1 LGSASEAVKIVFL
14 LLAASAAFQSP
25 THSYWCPAPN
35 LLLPSENHPKAQIA
49 CRELAM
55 RVFDPVS
62 LILCKKGND
71 IWSVPSDTTVYSAV
85 KLMADKDVGALLV
98 MEGNKFVGMIS
109 ERDYAR
115 KVILMGRSSK
125 DTPVSEILT
134 EPLITIRPE
143 CSVDEAMRLITTN
156 RIRHLPVVCDGI
168 VEGVISIGDLVQ
180 WIAFAQDQT
189 IEELQHYIEG
199 KYPC

>member
-1 LGSASEAVKIVFL
+1 
-14 LLAASAAFQSP
+14 
-25 THSYWCPAPN
+25 
-35 LLLPSENHPKAQIA
+35 
-49 CRELAM
+49 M
-55 RVFDPVS
+55 RVFDPIS
-62 LILCKKGND
+62 LVLRKKGND

-85 KLMADKDVGALLV
+85 KMMADKDVGALLV
-98 MEGNKFVGMIS
+98 MDGNQFVGMIS

-115 KVILMGRSSK
+115 KIILMGRSSK
-125 DTPVSEILT
+125 DTLVSEILT

-168 VEGVISIGDLVQ
+168 VQGVISIGDLVQ

-189 IEELQHYIEG
+189 IVELEHYIEG

>member
-1 LGSASEAVKIVFL
+1 MK
-14 LLAASAAFQSP
+14 
-25 THSYWCPAPN
+25 
-35 LLLPSENHPKAQIA
+35 
-49 CRELAM
+49 
-55 RVFDPVS
+55 VFDPVS
-62 LILCKKGND
+62 LILRKKGTD
-71 IWSVPSDTTVYSAV
+71 IWSIPSDATVYSAM
-85 KLMADKDVGALLV
+85 KMMADKEVGALLV
-98 MEGNKFVGMIS
+98 MDDNQLRGIVS

-156 RIRHLPVVCDGI
+156 RIRHLPVVCDG
-168 VEGVISIGDLVQ
+168 VVHGVISIGDLVQ
-180 WIAFAQDQT
+180 WISFAQDQT
-189 IEELQHYIEG
+189 IEDLEHYIEG

>member
-1 LGSASEAVKIVFL
+1 MK
-14 LLAASAAFQSP
+14 
-25 THSYWCPAPN
+25 
-35 LLLPSENHPKAQIA
+35 
-49 CRELAM
+49 
-55 RVFDPVS
+55 VFDPVS
-62 LILCKKGND
+62 LILRKKGNE
-71 IWSVPSDTTVYSAV
+71 IWSIPSDVTVYSAM
-85 KLMADKDVGALLV
+85 KMMADKEVGALLV
-98 MEGNKFVGMIS
+98 MDDNQLRGIVS

-156 RIRHLPVVCDGI
+156 RIRHLPVVCDG
-168 VEGVISIGDLVQ
+168 VVHGVISIGDLVQ
-180 WIAFAQDQT
+180 WISFAQDQT
-189 IEELQHYIEG
+189 IEDLEHYIEG